1 MQPDKPGPETPILTF
16 YQLKPHVLANAE
28 KIALAVEHLSP
39 RIKATP
45 DPSNRRFM
53 VVAPAAEQERVK
65 QFLEEYDKDAGTGEE
80 HAGGVSV
87 TGTQRK
93 RFQSVLTRVTAEL
106 PGMQMLEDT
115 GPGELAIWAKP
126 DQHKVVAELLEQLE
140 NEASSAD
147 KHTLTTYPIRTGDA
161 KSTLDMLKKLHPN
174 LQFFSDAEGSRVF
187 VWAHPTDQAAVKA
200 SLEQIQAPAAPDK
213 QPRFEAYPIYGVEP
227 KPLVAHLQTLVPG
240 AKLTY
245 DTQTG
250 RLIAFGTAADHELL
264 KGAVEKLVRPGAR
277 GSRPRRSWRSIRSAA
292 ATENCLLPRCKA
304 WCRKPK

>member
-1 MQPDKPGPETPILTF
+1 M
-16 YQLKPHVLANAE
+16 LANAE

-65 QFLEEYDKDAGTGEE
+65 QFLEEFDKNTPEPDKSTL
-80 HAGGVSV
+80 VVYPV

-93 RFQSVLTRVTAEL
+93 RFQSVLTRVTAQL

-126 DQHKVVAELLEQLE
+126 DQHKVVAELLEQLK

-161 KSTLDMLKKLHPN
+161 KSASRCSRSSTRTSS
-174 LQFFSDAEGSRVF
+174 FS
-187 VWAHPTDQAAVKA
+187 PTRKAAGC
-200 SLEQIQAPAAPDK
+200 L
-213 QPRFEAYPIYGVEP
+213 YGPIP
-227 KPLVAHLQTLVPG
+227 QT
-240 AKLTY
+240 
-245 DTQTG
+245 
-250 RLIAFGTAADHELL
+250 
-264 KGAVEKLVRPGAR
+264 
-277 GSRPRRSWRSIRSAA
+277 RRR
-292 ATENCLLPRCKA
+292 
-304 WCRKPK
+304 